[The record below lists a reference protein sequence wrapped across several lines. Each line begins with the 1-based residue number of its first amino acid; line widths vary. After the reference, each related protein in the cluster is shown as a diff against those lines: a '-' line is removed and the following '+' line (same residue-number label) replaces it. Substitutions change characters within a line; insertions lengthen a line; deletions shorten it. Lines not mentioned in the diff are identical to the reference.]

1 MNNPL
6 VTVLMPVYN
15 GQHFIKESIESILN
29 QSYTNFEFLIIND
42 GSTDDSEKIINSYTD
57 HRIVF
62 INNAENKGL
71 IETLN
76 SGIQL
81 SKGDYIARMDADDI
95 SLVNRI
101 EKQVEFL
108 DQNTEIGFLGT
119 NYTIFGDKFEDVE
132 YPSVHDDL
140 KLACLMYNP
149 FCHPSV
155 MFRKSVLEKNK
166 ICFEKKY
173 IHAEEYKV
181 WSEILSISKGH
192 NLSEKLIKYRFHEAQ
207 VSQVHG
213 QKQKEVSKLIRAEYL
228 KNAGFEL
235 NERDLLAV
243 WNLGQK
249 EGIQSVETAT
259 SILTGM
265 ESIMKQNESIQFFDP
280 IKLNKL
286 LGHHYKNILL
296 ELKFLDNVLYEKYKN
311 TVRIETISWTMR
323 QKLSIFAKYIKGKC
337 IKIPKS

>member
-1 MNNPL
+1 
-6 VTVLMPVYN
+6 MPVYN
-15 GQHFIKESIESILN
+15 GQFFLKEAIDSILN

-81 SKGDYIARMDADDI
+81 SKGEYIARMDADDI
-95 SLVNRI
+95 SLFNRI

-108 DQNTEIGFLGT
+108 DQNPEFGLLGS
-119 NYTIFGDKFEDVE
+119 NYTIFGDKLEDVE
-132 YPSVHDDL
+132 YPSLHEDL

-155 MFRKSVLEKNK
+155 MFRKSVIEKNK

-192 NLSEKLIKYRFHEAQ
+192 NLSEKLIKYRFHAAQ
-207 VSQVHG
+207 VSQVHA
-213 QKQKEVSKLIRAEYL
+213 QKQKEVSKLIRTEYL

-235 NERDLLAV
+235 NECDLFAV
-243 WNLGQK
+243 WNLQEK
-249 EGIQSVETAT
+249 EGLQSVETAT

-265 ESIMKQNESIQFFDP
+265 ESIMKQNESIQFFDRR
-280 IKLNKL
+280 KLNNL
-286 LGHHYKNILL
+286 LHHHYKNILL
-296 ELKFLDNVLYEKYKN
+296 ELNYLDNMLYDNYKN
-311 TVRIETISWTMR
+311 TVLNETISWTMR
-323 QKLSIFAKYIKGKC
+323 QKVSIFAKYIKGKC